1 MANALTFIESNIE
14 DLDADQ
20 KKEKIR
26 ENLKQEIE
34 RMSKDYPKFP
44 TVSKD
49 LLERKIEVQE
59 LLLQVLSKSD

>member
-20 KKEKIR
+20 KKERIR

-34 RMSKDYPKFP
+34 KMSKDYP
-44 TVSKD
+44 
-49 LLERKIEVQE
+49 
-59 LLLQVLSKSD
+59 